1 MNRERPALD
10 VIDLPQVV
18 FGTRSLMW
26 WATMG
31 LVAIEGT
38 VFAIAIASYFYL
50 RTRVND
56 WPPGIQ
62 NPDLWAGTSLLLF
75 LLLSLAPNHMIERAA
90 MKRDLRQVRILLL
103 VMSVVPAVGCV
114 FRGFEFATTHC
125 KW

>member
-1 MNRERPALD
+1 MNQERPAID

-50 RTRVND
+50 RTRVNE

-62 NPDLWAGTSLLLF
+62 NPDLWAGTSVLIL
-75 LLLSLAPNHMIERAA
+75 LLLSLWPNHMIKRAA
-90 MKRDLRQVRILLL
+90 MKRDLGQVRIFLL
-103 VMSVVPAVGCV
+103 VMSVVPAAACV
-114 FRGFEFATTHC
+114 LRGFE
-125 KW
+125 